1 MAIFFPVVQAGPDAV
16 SITSQATAR
25 PDTTESA
32 WSIMQRLAIA
42 ATMIDN
48 QTYTLT
54 VNEATKVLT
63 LAGTAAFA
71 LTIGTSAAYTGFST
85 AGAATSHTSSAISGA
100 RALDLG
106 QGGLVVPTMPLSFG
120 AGKPA
125 SDASSV
131 AGGLYRRGSLTVS
144 CQISYVNAFDIA
156 KTLRSGTWDV
166 VSEGLWLARLRVT
179 SARIVPQG
187 RGQGK
192 VQMDIGG
199 QVVA

>member
-42 ATMIDN
+42 ATMIDAE
-48 QTYTLT
+48 TYTLT
-54 VNEATKVLT
+54 VNESTKVLT
-63 LAGTAAFA
+63 LAGSAAFA
-71 LTIGTSAAYTGFST
+71 LTVGTSAAYTGFAT
-85 AGAATSHTSSAISGA
+85 GGAATSHTSSAITEA
-100 RALDLG
+100 VALDLG
-106 QGGLVVPTMPLSFG
+106 LGGLVVPNLPLSFG
-120 AGKPA
+120 AGRPA
-125 SDASSV
+125 ADASSV
-131 AGGLYRRGSLTVS
+131 AGGLFRRGAVTVS

-156 KTLRSGTWDV
+156 KTLRSGTWDI

-192 VQMDIGG
+192 VQMDVGG
-199 QVVA
+199 QAVP

>member
-1 MAIFFPVVQAGPDAV
+1 MALFFPVVQAGSDAV

-42 ATMIDN
+42 ATMIDAE
-48 QTYTLT
+48 TYTLT

-71 LTIGTSAAYTGFST
+71 LTVGTSAAYTGFT
-85 AGAATSHTSSAISGA
+85 TGASATSHTSSAITDAVAVSG
-100 RALDLG
+100 LS
-106 QGGLVVPTMPLSFG
+106 VPSLPFSFG
-120 AGKPA
+120 AGRPA

-131 AGGLYRRGSLTVS
+131 AGGLFRRGALSVS
-144 CQISYVNAFDIA
+144 CEVSFASAFAAA

-166 VSEGLWLARLRVT
+166 VQEGLWLARLRVT
-179 SARIVPQG
+179 SASIVPQG
-187 RGQGK
+187 RAQGI
-192 VQMDIGG
+192 VTMEIGG